1 MTRCSCQRA
10 EIPRLIRYQQTPS
23 CAGQMQAKHLPFWM
37 VAAGLSKRQSR
48 QKIVNSLPRPSKHCF
63 AQFQLQT
70 DSFALFWPFLR
81 LRIVTRCVCANWFA
95 WCITYNRGER
105 RYLQCD
111 AGLIFIF
118 LSPPWR
124 SAHQEI
130 LGVVPLDS
138 RRGSGCKQPWRVS
151 LVLPAD
157 FALVL
162 QVSVL

>member
-1 MTRCSCQRA
+1 MAKERRRNYCFGWLQ
-10 EIPRLIRYQQTPS
+10 LIHPNGQERRRSDDPS
-23 CAGQMQAKHLPFWM
+23 
-37 VAAGLSKRQSR
+37 
-48 QKIVNSLPRPSKHCF
+48 RPSKHCF